1 MAGGGYRTFWMFREI
16 LIARGGGEAAAM
28 SWREISGTEW
38 TLPAARNKTKEKL
51 IRPLSA
57 AAQQEL
63 FKVPKLA
70 GTDFVFS
77 IDGHCAL
84 GGFTRRKKAFDL
96 ASGITGWTLH
106 DLRRT
111 ARSLMSRAG
120 VPSEHA
126 ERCLGH
132 VIPGVEGVYDRHSY
146 REEMRIAYEKLAT
159 LIEQIVDPKPNVVT
173 MVRS

>member
-1 MAGGGYRTFWMFREI
+1 
-16 LIARGGGEAAAM
+16 M
-28 SWREISGTEW
+28 SWREIIGTEW
-38 TLPAARNKTKEKL
+38 TLPAARNKTKVNL
-51 IRPLSA
+51 VRPLSA

-77 IDGHCAL
+77 IDGQSAL
-84 GGFTRRKKAFDL
+84 GGFTRRKKALDL
-96 ASGITGWTLH
+96 ASGITDWTLH

-111 ARSLMSRAG
+111 ARSLMSCAG

-132 VIPGVEGVYDRHSY
+132 IIPGVEGIYDRHSY
-146 REEMRIAYEKLAT
+146 REEMRIAYERLAT
-159 LIEQIVDPKPNVVT
+159 LIVQIVDPQANVVT
-173 MVRS
+173 MVRHS